1 MASSPSSRQDVTVRA
16 ARLSDLAE
24 LVRFSAAMAEETERR
39 ILDLDRLRQGI
50 SAVLTSKERGY
61 YLVAETMSRVV
72 GQLLITY
79 EWSDWRNGVFWW
91 IQSVYVEPAM
101 REGGVYRTMHDYVL
115 QEAKRRPDVCGIRLY
130 VEKENEAA
138 QEAYSRLGM
147 NLTPYRVYEQDF
159 VLARP
164 KGLA

>member
-1 MASSPSSRQDVTVRA
+1 MQSQAGEFTVRA

-39 ILDLDRLRQGI
+39 TLDLDRLRQGI
-50 SAVLTSKERGY
+50 SAVLTSKDRGY

-91 IQSVYVEPAM
+91 IQSVYVEPVM
-101 REGGVYRTMHDYVL
+101 REGGVYRTMHDYVVK
-115 QEAKRRPDVCGIRLY
+115 EAQRRPDVCGIRLY
-130 VEKENEAA
+130 VEKDNVTAQAA
-138 QEAYSRLGM
+138 YRRLGM
-147 NLTPYRVYEQDF
+147 RMTGYHVFEQDF
-159 VLARP
+159 VL
-164 KGLA
+164 

>member
-1 MASSPSSRQDVTVRA
+1 MASSPSSRQDITIRA
-16 ARLSDLAE
+16 ARLSDLPE

-39 ILDLDRLRQGI
+39 TLDQDRLRRGI

-61 YLVAETMSRVV
+61 YLVAETMSRMV

-115 QEAKRRPDVCGIRLY
+115 QEAQRRPEVCGIRLY
-130 VEKENEAA
+130 VEKDNMVAQAA
-138 QEAYSRLGM
+138 YRRLGM
-147 NLTPYRVYEQDF
+147 RMTGYHVFEQDF
-159 VLARP
+159 VL
-164 KGLA
+164 

>member
-1 MASSPSSRQDVTVRA
+1 MASFPSSRQDVTVRA
-16 ARLSDLAE
+16 ARVSDLAE

-39 ILDLDRLRQGI
+39 TLDLERLRQGI

-115 QEAKRRPDVCGIRLY
+115 QEAQRRPDVCGIRLY
-130 VEKENEAA
+130 VEKDNVAA
-138 QEAYSRLGM
+138 QAAYRRLGM
-147 NLTPYRVYEQDF
+147 RMTDYHVFEQDF
-159 VLARP
+159 VL
-164 KGLA
+164 